1 MEGIATMTKIYIW
14 PDDNWCVD
22 EEVEDVAHMSDDY
35 RVVEVSD
42 DWDYD
47 KIEEFVYQLNRALI

>member
-1 MEGIATMTKIYIW
+1 MTKIYIW
-14 PDDNWCVD
+14 PDDNWCVED
-22 EEVEDVAHMSDDY
+22 ELESQLQWKSDDY

-47 KIEEFVYQLNRALI
+47 KIDEFVLSTEHRALI

>member
-1 MEGIATMTKIYIW
+1 MTKIYIW
-14 PDDNWCVD
+14 
-22 EEVEDVAHMSDDY
+22 SDDHWCIEDELEDAPPWRSDDF
-35 RVVEVSD
+35 RVVEVSN

>member
-1 MEGIATMTKIYIW
+1 MTKIYIW
-14 PDDNWCVD
+14 PDDHWCVED
-22 EEVEDVAHMSDDY
+22 ELEDALQWRSDDY
-35 RVVEVSD
+35 RVVEVSN